1 MEIVSEPTQSAMG
14 HSRRFGCAPA
24 TSGLLPDSGHVPER
38 RVSSV
43 RAKCELPFWLQGA
56 PICPIATPRQS
67 LANAIAWGQSRVD
80 YLIIR

>member
-43 RAKCELPFWLQGA
+43 
-56 PICPIATPRQS
+56 
-67 LANAIAWGQSRVD
+67 
-80 YLIIR
+80 